1 MHKMS
6 FFSKKIINWQ
16 KINGRNNL
24 PWQAKSPYHVW
35 ISEIMLQQTQVKTVI
50 PYFHKFINSFPSI
63 KSLAESN
70 LDNVLASWSGLGYYT
85 RAKNIHLTSKIIH
98 EKYNGSIPNNYDQL
112 IELPGI
118 GESTAG
124 ALLSLAFDEPGIIL
138 DGNVKRVLSRVLA
151 NQSPINQPKTQNE
164 LKKFANE
171 ILPKKNFR
179 TYSQGMMDLGSLI
192 CTSNNPTCESCPIKS
207 ICKSF
212 ELNLQNSIPVKTSKN
227 PKKERNINWV
237 LISSK
242 DKVLLKRNKSKGVWQ
257 NLWLFPE
264 ENYFDDKKFNLLEEK
279 ESLPLITHN
288 LSHQKLS
295 ITTKKYFLKNKDRL
309 PIDRRGFVWV
319 NKRESVKMG
328 IPKPVKLILEN
339 HL

>member
-6 FFSKKIINWQ
+6 FFSKKIITWQ

-50 PYFHKFINSFPSI
+50 PYFHKFINSFPSL

-70 LDNVLASWSGLGYYT
+70 LDDVLANWSGLGYYT

-112 IELPGI
+112 IELPGL

-151 NQSPINQPKTQNE
+151 NQLPINHSKTQNE

-179 TYSQGMMDLGSLI
+179 IYSQGMMDLGSLI
-192 CTSNNPTCESCPIKS
+192 CTSLNPSCESCPIKS
-207 ICKSF
+207 KCKSF

-227 PKKERNINWV
+227 PKKERNI
-237 LISSK
+237 
-242 DKVLLKRNKSKGVWQ
+242 
-257 NLWLFPE
+257 
-264 ENYFDDKKFNLLEEK
+264 
-279 ESLPLITHN
+279 
-288 LSHQKLS
+288 KLNDNR
-295 ITTKKYFLKNKDRL
+295 Y
-309 PIDRRGFVWV
+309 
-319 NKRESVKMG
+319 
-328 IPKPVKLILEN
+328 
-339 HL
+339 

>member
-6 FFSKKIINWQ
+6 YFSKKIISWQ

-24 PWQAKSPYHVW
+24 PWQAKSPYHIW

-63 KSLAESN
+63 KSLAKSD
-70 LDNVLASWSGLGYYT
+70 LDKVLANWSGLGYYT
-85 RAKNIHLTSKIIH
+85 RAKNIHQASKIIH
-98 EKYNGSIPNNYDQL
+98 QKYHGSIPKNYEQL

-124 ALLSLAFDEPGIIL
+124 ALLTLAFDKPGIIL
-138 DGNVKRVLSRVLA
+138 DGNVKRVLLRVLG
-151 NQSPINQPKTQNE
+151 NKSPINHSKTQKE
-164 LKKFANE
+164 LKKFATE
-171 ILPKKNFR
+171 LLPKNDFR
-179 TYSQGMMDLGSLI
+179 TYSQGIMDLGSMI
-192 CTSNNPTCESCPIKS
+192 CTPVNPTCKNCPIQNK
-207 ICKSF
+207 CKSF
-212 ELNLQNSIPVKTSKN
+212 QLNLQNMIPVKTSKSQ
-227 PKKERNINWV
+227 KKEKNINWL
-237 LISSK
+237 LIASK
-242 DKVLLKRNKSKGVWQ
+242 DKVLLKRNVNKGIWQ

-264 ENYFDDKKFNLLEEK
+264 ANSLNYEKFNLLEEK
-279 ESLPLITHN
+279 ESLPLIVHN

-295 ITTKKYFLKNKDRL
+295 IFTKKYFLENKDRL

-319 NKRESVKMG
+319 NKKESVKMG
-328 IPKPVKLILEN
+328 IPKPVKTILEN

>member
-6 FFSKKIINWQ
+6 FFSKKIIHWQ

-192 CTSNNPTCESCPIKS
+192 SVSYTHLTLPT
-207 ICKSF
+207 
-212 ELNLQNSIPVKTSKN
+212 
-227 PKKERNINWV
+227 
-237 LISSK
+237 
-242 DKVLLKRNKSKGVWQ
+242 KRIV
-257 NLWLFPE
+257 
-264 ENYFDDKKFNLLEEK
+264 
-279 ESLPLITHN
+279 
-288 LSHQKLS
+288 
-295 ITTKKYFLKNKDRL
+295 
-309 PIDRRGFVWV
+309 
-319 NKRESVKMG
+319 
-328 IPKPVKLILEN
+328 
-339 HL
+339 

>member
-6 FFSKKIINWQ
+6 YFSKKIISWQ

-24 PWQAKSPYHVW
+24 PWQAKSPYHIW

-63 KSLAESN
+63 KSLAKSD
-70 LDNVLASWSGLGYYT
+70 LDEVLANWSGLGYYT
-85 RAKNIHLTSKIIH
+85 RAKNIHRTSKIIH
-98 EKYNGSIPNNYDQL
+98 QEYNGSIPKNYEQL

-124 ALLSLAFDEPGIIL
+124 ALLTLAFDKPGIIL
-138 DGNVKRVLSRVLA
+138 DGNVKRVLLRILG
-151 NQSPINQPKTQNE
+151 NKSPINHSKTQKE
-164 LKKFANE
+164 LKKFAAE
-171 ILPKKNFR
+171 LLPKNNFR
-179 TYSQGMMDLGSLI
+179 TYSQGIMDLGSMI
-192 CTSNNPTCESCPIKS
+192 CTPIDPACKNCPIQNK
-207 ICKSF
+207 CKSF
-212 ELNLQNSIPVKTSKN
+212 QLNLQNMIPVKISKSQ
-227 PKKERNINWV
+227 KKERNLNWL
-237 LISSK
+237 LIASK
-242 DKVLLKRNKSKGVWQ
+242 DKVLLKRNVNKGIWQ

-264 ENYFDDKKFNLLEEK
+264 ANSLNYEKFSLLEEK
-279 ESLPLITHN
+279 ESLPLIVHN

-295 ITTKKYFLKNKDRL
+295 IFTKKYSLENKDRL

-319 NKRESVKMG
+319 NKKESVKMG
-328 IPKPVKLILEN
+328 IPKPVKTILDN

>member
-1 MHKMS
+1 MCIRDRDNMLDEVGGTEYLVKLTR
-6 FFSKKIINWQ
+6 FS
-16 KINGRNNL
+16 GS
-24 PWQAKSPYHVW
+24 AK
-35 ISEIMLQQTQVKTVI
+35 Q
-50 PYFHKFINSFPSI
+50 SI
-63 KSLAESN
+63 DYA
-70 LDNVLASWSGLGYYT
+70 
-85 RAKNIHLTSKIIH
+85 KIIH

-212 ELNLQNSIPVKTSKN
+212 ELNLQNSIPVKTSK
-227 PKKERNINWV
+227 
-237 LISSK
+237 
-242 DKVLLKRNKSKGVWQ
+242 
-257 NLWLFPE
+257 
-264 ENYFDDKKFNLLEEK
+264 
-279 ESLPLITHN
+279 
-288 LSHQKLS
+288 
-295 ITTKKYFLKNKDRL
+295 
-309 PIDRRGFVWV
+309 
-319 NKRESVKMG
+319 
-328 IPKPVKLILEN
+328 IPR
-339 HL
+339 

>member
-6 FFSKKIINWQ
+6 YFSKKIISWQ

-24 PWQAKSPYHVW
+24 PWQAKSPYHIW

-63 KSLAESN
+63 KSLAKSD
-70 LDNVLASWSGLGYYT
+70 LDKVLANWSGLGYYT
-85 RAKNIHLTSKIIH
+85 RAKNIHQASKIINQ
-98 EKYNGSIPNNYDQL
+98 KYHGSIPKNYEQL

-124 ALLSLAFDEPGIIL
+124 ALLTLAFDKPGIIL
-138 DGNVKRVLSRVLA
+138 DGNVKRVFLRVLG
-151 NQSPINQPKTQNE
+151 NKSPINHSKTQKE
-164 LKKFANE
+164 LKKFAAE
-171 ILPKKNFR
+171 LLPKNDFR
-179 TYSQGMMDLGSLI
+179 TYSQGIMDLGSMI
-192 CTSNNPTCESCPIKS
+192 CTPINPTCKNCPIQNK
-207 ICKSF
+207 CKSF
-212 ELNLQNSIPVKTSKN
+212 QMNLQNMIPVKTSKSQ
-227 PKKERNINWV
+227 KKEKNINWL
-237 LISSK
+237 LIASK
-242 DKVLLKRNKSKGVWQ
+242 DKVLLKRNVNKGIWQ

-264 ENYFDDKKFNLLEEK
+264 ANSLNYEKFNLLEEK
-279 ESLPLITHN
+279 ESLPLIVHN

-295 ITTKKYFLKNKDRL
+295 IFTKKYFLENKDRL

-319 NKRESVKMG
+319 NKKESVKMG
-328 IPKPVKLILEN
+328 IPKPVKTILEN

>member
-6 FFSKKIINWQ
+6 FFSKKIIHWQ

-192 CTSNNPTCESCPIKS
+192 CTSNNPSCESCPIKS

-319 NKRESVKMG
+319 NKKESVKMG

>member
-6 FFSKKIINWQ
+6 YFSKKIISWQ

-24 PWQAKSPYHVW
+24 PWQAKSPYHIW

-63 KSLAESN
+63 KSLAKSD
-70 LDNVLASWSGLGYYT
+70 LDKVLANWSGLGYYT
-85 RAKNIHLTSKIIH
+85 RAKNIHQASKIIH
-98 EKYNGSIPNNYDQL
+98 QKYHGSIPNNYEQL

-124 ALLSLAFDEPGIIL
+124 ALLTLAFDKPGIIL
-138 DGNVKRVLSRVLA
+138 DGNVKRVLLRVLG
-151 NQSPINQPKTQNE
+151 NNSPINHSKTQKE
-164 LKKFANE
+164 LKKFAAE
-171 ILPKKNFR
+171 LLPKNDFR
-179 TYSQGMMDLGSLI
+179 SYSQGIMDLGSMI
-192 CTSNNPTCESCPIKS
+192 CTPINPTCKNCPIQNN
-207 ICKSF
+207 CKSF
-212 ELNLQNSIPVKTSKN
+212 ELNLQNMIPVKTTKSQ
-227 PKKERNINWV
+227 KKEKNINWL
-237 LISSK
+237 LIASK
-242 DKVLLKRNKSKGVWQ
+242 DKVLLKRNVNKGIWQ

-264 ENYFDDKKFNLLEEK
+264 ANSLNYEKFNLLEEK
-279 ESLPLITHN
+279 ESLPLIVHN

-295 ITTKKYFLKNKDRL
+295 IFTKKYFLENKDRL

-319 NKRESVKMG
+319 NKKESVKMG
-328 IPKPVKLILEN
+328 IPKPVKTILDN

>member
-6 FFSKKIINWQ
+6 YFSKKIISWQ

-24 PWQAKSPYHVW
+24 PWQAKSPYHIW

-63 KSLAESN
+63 KSLAKSD
-70 LDNVLASWSGLGYYT
+70 LDKVLANWSGLGYYT
-85 RAKNIHLTSKIIH
+85 RAKNIHQASKIIH
-98 EKYNGSIPNNYDQL
+98 QKYHGSIPNNYEQL

-124 ALLSLAFDEPGIIL
+124 ALLTLAFDKPGIIL
-138 DGNVKRVLSRVLA
+138 DGNVKRVLLRVLG
-151 NQSPINQPKTQNE
+151 NKSPINHSKTQKE
-164 LKKFANE
+164 LKKFAAE
-171 ILPKKNFR
+171 LLPKNDFR
-179 TYSQGMMDLGSLI
+179 SYSQGIMDLGSMI
-192 CTSNNPTCESCPIKS
+192 CTPINPTCKNCPIQNK
-207 ICKSF
+207 CKSF
-212 ELNLQNSIPVKTSKN
+212 ELNLQNMIPVKTTKSQ
-227 PKKERNINWV
+227 KKEKNINWL
-237 LISSK
+237 LIASK
-242 DKVLLKRNKSKGVWQ
+242 DNVLLKRNVNKGIWQ

-264 ENYFDDKKFNLLEEK
+264 ANSLNYEKFNLLEEK
-279 ESLPLITHN
+279 ESLPLIVHN

-295 ITTKKYFLKNKDRL
+295 IFTKKYFLENKDRL

-319 NKRESVKMG
+319 NKKESVKMG
-328 IPKPVKLILEN
+328 IPKPVKTILDN